1 MMGGTALGSEPG
13 AGLAGAPIAPLD
25 WQLWV
30 DDKARP
36 GWANMAYDAALLDQ
50 AASGSAVLRL
60 YRWQPWCLSF
70 GRNEPALRRYDRDVI
85 LARGLDT
92 VRRPT
97 GGRAVWHAEELTYA
111 VAAPAVAF
119 GDLARA
125 YRLIHAM
132 LQRAVRSLGV
142 GARLAPAMATPR
154 PLDAGACFANPV
166 GGEVMTSAGK
176 LVGSAQLRQ
185 DGALLQHGSLL
196 LSGSQDV
203 VSDVAQGSIAE
214 AHCTTLAAEL
224 GRPVGFDDVVPVV
237 VAAAGTW
244 PGTWHELRGPSADV
258 RALAERHAVQF
269 QSPEWTW
276 RR

>member
-1 MMGGTALGSEPG
+1 MLGADSRPAAAA
-13 AGLAGAPIAPLD
+13 AGVAPLA

-30 DDKARP
+30 DDEPGP
-36 GWANMAYDAALLDQ
+36 GWANMAYDSALLDL
-50 AASGSAVLRL
+50 AAEGHAVLRL
-60 YRWQPWCLSF
+60 YRWEPWCLSF
-70 GRNEPALRRYDRDVI
+70 GRHEPALRRYDRDAI
-85 LARGLDT
+85 SARGLTT

-111 VAAPAVAF
+111 VAAPAPAF

-132 LQRAVRSLGV
+132 LQRAVQSLGV
-142 GARLAPAMATPR
+142 RAMLAPASMGSR

-166 GGEVMTSAGK
+166 GGEVMTATGK
-176 LVGSAQLRQ
+176 LVGSAQFRQ
-185 DGALLQHGSLL
+185 NGALLQHGSLL

-203 VSDVAQGSIAE
+203 VRDVARGPASTAQCS
-214 AHCTTLAAEL
+214 TLAAEL
-224 GRPVGFDDVVPVV
+224 GRPVAFDEVASA
-237 VAAAGTW
+237 VAAAASAW
-244 PGTWHELRGPSADV
+244 PGTWHELRGPSATV

-269 QSPEWTW
+269 QSAEWTW